1 MTSLGDHVF
10 SLCYDLRSIT
20 IPSSVTSIGDS
31 AFFYCHSLTSTYFL
45 GDAPSSGS
53 AMFAGVSAS
62 HKIYY
67 LDTVAGFTSPTWQG
81 QPTQMIDTSI
91 YPATSWLLE
100 FNHSYDTNL
109 NQDLNG
115 DGVSLLMAYGLD
127 LNPNERLT
135 DSLPKAELDST
146 TLSMKYYAGSA
157 GVTYRVEASKDL
169 NTWETAEVTVSDPD
183 ANGVLTAS
191 IDRDEVCGFLRLV
204 VVEE

>member
-1 MTSLGDHVF
+1 
-10 SLCYDLRSIT
+10 
-20 IPSSVTSIGDS
+20 
-31 AFFYCHSLTSTYFL
+31 
-45 GDAPSSGS
+45 
-53 AMFAGVSAS
+53 
-62 HKIYY
+62 
-67 LDTVAGFTSPTWQG
+67 
-81 QPTQMIDTSI
+81 MIDTSI